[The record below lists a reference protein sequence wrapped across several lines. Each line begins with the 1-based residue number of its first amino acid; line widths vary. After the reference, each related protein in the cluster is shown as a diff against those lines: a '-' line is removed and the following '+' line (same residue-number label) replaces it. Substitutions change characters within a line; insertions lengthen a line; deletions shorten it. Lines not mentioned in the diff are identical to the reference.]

1 MLTEVYQENT
11 LRSEQTSLYSK
22 PGDDSIHEP
31 HQMVNTEMRLIMFLA
46 AEIGEALYS
55 PQQTRPEA
63 DCTSDHKLLIAKSGL
78 NGRK

>member
-11 LRSEQTSLYSK
+11 LKSEQTSLYSK
-22 PGDDSIHEP
+22 PRGDSIHEP

-55 PQQTRPEA
+55 P
-63 DCTSDHKLLIAKSGL
+63 
-78 NGRK
+78 